1 MEAPR
6 FTKVKNCVF
15 GGAEPE
21 RQVSQ
26 VKLGKLV
33 EIFVNHTFS
42 YGYLHLRLTV
52 HAQRSSFTEASLIS
66 LTNCKSPRRAVLSWQ
81 DNSHGSHS
89 NSTPSPV
96 FSGLPG
102 ASFTH
107 PRWLHDPIL
116 AKELGL
122 S

>member
-33 EIFVNHTFS
+33 ELIVNHAFS
-42 YGYLHLRLTV
+42 CGSFTLRLTV
-52 HAQRSSFTEASLIS
+52 HAQRSSFT
-66 LTNCKSPRRAVLSWQ
+66 
-81 DNSHGSHS
+81 
-89 NSTPSPV
+89 
-96 FSGLPG
+96 
-102 ASFTH
+102 
-107 PRWLHDPIL
+107 
-116 AKELGL
+116 
-122 S
+122 

>member
-33 EIFVNHTFS
+33 ELFVNHAFS
-42 YGYLHLRLTV
+42 YG
-52 HAQRSSFTEASLIS
+52 SFTFA
-66 LTNCKSPRRAVLSWQ
+66 
-81 DNSHGSHS
+81 
-89 NSTPSPV
+89 
-96 FSGLPG
+96 
-102 ASFTH
+102 
-107 PRWLHDPIL
+107 
-116 AKELGL
+116 
-122 S
+122 

>member
-33 EIFVNHTFS
+33 ELFVNHAFS
-42 YGYLHLRLTV
+42 YG
-52 HAQRSSFTEASLIS
+52 SFTFAS
-66 LTNCKSPRRAVLSWQ
+66 Q
-81 DNSHGSHS
+81 
-89 NSTPSPV
+89 STPS
-96 FSGLPG
+96 GLPL
-102 ASFTH
+102 
-107 PRWLHDPIL
+107 PRLV
-116 AKELGL
+116 
-122 S
+122 